1 MRIGDYSVRI
11 NEALEDA
18 QGYAAIRM
26 LNGKASFTL
35 TLTNHGLQ
43 KSEINLQ
50 IHGIDQG
57 TWIIHPLQ
65 TATIERPAHIAEK
78 FHAYAV
84 QSSGGDA
91 IGLKAGDPNNGVVQ
105 ATFKPELIRPIR
117 PLNYDDEFG
126 ILCSKIIPEYGEAG
140 VGTEGH
146 SSQQFESVTGF
157 QTDDSKTVVISLRI
171 VEDKTVDTP
180 RPLSSASAN
189 PLPPPIV

>member
-1 MRIGDYSVRI
+1 MRIGDYSLQI
-11 NEALEDA
+11 NEAIEDA

-26 LNGKASFTL
+26 LDGKASFTL

-50 IHGIDQG
+50 IHGVDQG
-57 TWIIHPLQ
+57 TWILHPLQ
-65 TATIERPAHIAEK
+65 TGTIERPVHIAEK

-84 QSSGGDA
+84 QSSGGDV
-91 IGLKAGDPNNGVVQ
+91 IGLKAGDPKNGLVQ

-117 PLNYDDEFG
+117 SLNEEEDLW

-146 SSQQFESVTGF
+146 SSQQFDSVAGF
-157 QTDDSKTVVISLRI
+157 ETDDSKMIVISLRI
-171 VEDKTVDTP
+171 VEHKTVNTP

-189 PLPPPIV
+189 PLPPPVV

>member
-84 QSSGGDA
+84 PSSGGDI
-91 IGLKAGDPNNGVVQ
+91 IGLKTGDPNNGVVQ

-117 PLNYDDEFG
+117 PLNDDDELG

-146 SSQQFESVTGF
+146 SSQQFDSVAGF
-157 QTDDSKTVVISLRI
+157 ETDDSKAIVISLRI
-171 VEDKTVDTP
+171 VEDKTVTTP

-189 PLPPPIV
+189 PLPPPVV